1 MTIDK
6 AAALLIIAAA
16 KKEAIAAVDA
26 AMPKFERV
34 IAGRIADEVTKSD
47 IKAFADVAQT
57 IKGDKGD
64 QGDIG
69 PKGDQGDVGP
79 KGDKGDPGLSI
90 KGDKGDPGKDGKDG
104 IAKDGKP
111 GRDGKDG
118 VGIEEVAISDDGNLY
133 IGLTNG
139 KVLNAGRAKGKD
151 GKDGKDGKTI
161 IGTGGGGPSAPRQNV
176 TVSAT
181 PPPNPLVGDIWIET
195 T

>member
-1 MTIDK
+1 MTVDK

-104 IAKDGKP
+104 IACLLYT
-111 GRDGKDG
+111 
-118 VGIEEVAISDDGNLY
+118 SDAADEAY
-133 IGLTNG
+133 D
-139 KVLNAGRAKGKD
+139 V
-151 GKDGKDGKTI
+151 
-161 IGTGGGGPSAPRQNV
+161 
-176 TVSAT
+176 
-181 PPPNPLVGDIWIET
+181 
-195 T
+195 